1 MSGPNPINII
11 PTNNEVNFNNVNN
24 KVEITNIISDCAVE
38 VTQPTTTVI
47 QILTG
52 PLGLTGESGA
62 SYSGSGSPFPY
73 TGSAAITGSLIIT
86 GSLSIYGTF
95 TGGRATKA
103 GVYSHA
109 EGALTEALGV
119 SAHAEGYGSQARGD
133 FSHAEGQNTVTDI
146 DGRAAHAEGLNNFAI
161 GWYSHV
167 EGGFNYSRG
176 LASHAEGE
184 NANSV
189 GQYSHAEGNGTQSSG
204 SHSHAEGLRSTSSGN
219 FSHAEG
225 RHTIALGNYQHTQG
239 QYNIASS
246 ESSAFIYG
254 NGIDDNNRSNLIF
267 ASGSKVQITGSLD
280 ISGSLDLVGNII
292 PTIDSTYSLG
302 SPTNKWK
309 DVYVSTGSIYI
320 GNTILSNS
328 ESVLFLNSQPLITVN
343 TSSGQISVPGLS
355 ISLSASYSTTAS
367 FALNGGVTFPY
378 TGSAIITG
386 SLFLVGQS
394 SFISSPL
401 YSTNDFFLIRNTT
414 TTLKVV
420 NGIQISSSANV
431 PFQVLDTNNNNLLQ
445 ISQSKVVIF
454 ATSSVVLTEA
464 APNGG
469 IYFTSSSFYI
479 GLD

>member
-1 MSGPNPINII
+1 MAGPNPINII
-11 PTNNEVNFNNVNN
+11 PNNNAVNVSNTNNRIEVTNFSDN
-24 KVEITNIISDCAVE
+24 KLVQ
-38 VTQPTTTVI
+38 VTQPITNVVE
-47 QILTG
+47 ILTG
-52 PLGLTGESGA
+52 PIGPPGPPG
-62 SYSGSGSPFPY
+62 SGSGTPFPY

-95 TGGRATKA
+95 TGGRANKA
-103 GVYSHA
+103 TGIYSHA
-109 EGALTEALGV
+109 EGVQTEANNEG
-119 SAHAEGYGSQARGD
+119 AHSEGANTYASGA
-133 FSHAEGQNTVTDI
+133 FSHAEGLSN
-146 DGRAAHAEGLNNFAI
+146 RAEGYSSHAEGLSNFAI

-184 NANSV
+184 NTNSV

-204 SHSHAEGLRSTSSGN
+204 SHSHAEGLRSTASGN

-292 PTIDSTYSLG
+292 PTIDSIYSLG

-320 GNTILSNS
+320 GNTVLSNS
-328 ESVLFLNSQPLITVN
+328 ESILFLNSQPLVTVN
-343 TSSGQISVPGLS
+343 TASGLISVPGLS

-420 NGIQISSSANV
+420 NGVQISSSANV
-431 PFQVLDTNNNNLLQ
+431 PFQVLDTNNNSLLQ

>member
-1 MSGPNPINII
+1 MAGPNPINII
-11 PTNNEVNFNNVNN
+11 PNNNAVNVSNTNNRIEVTNFSDN
-24 KVEITNIISDCAVE
+24 KLVQ
-38 VTQPTTTVI
+38 VTQPITNVVE
-47 QILTG
+47 ILTG
-52 PLGLTGESGA
+52 PIGPPGPPG
-62 SYSGSGSPFPY
+62 SGSGTPFPY

-86 GSLSIYGTF
+86 GSLSVYGTF
-95 TGGRATKA
+95 TGGRATTA

-109 EGALTEALGV
+109 EGAVTEALGV
-119 SAHAEGYGSQARGD
+119 SAHAEGYGSQASGD
-133 FSHAEGQNTVTDI
+133 FSHAEGQNTTTDI

-184 NANSV
+184 NTNSV
-189 GQYSHAEGNGTQSSG
+189 GWYSHAEGGNTQSSG
-204 SHSHAEGLRSTSSGN
+204 SHSHAEGFRSTSSGN

-254 NGIDDNNRSNLIF
+254 NGIDNNNRSNLIF

-292 PTIDSTYSLG
+292 PTIDSIYSLG

-320 GNTILSNS
+320 GNTVLSNS
-328 ESVLFLNSQPLITVN
+328 ESILFLNSQPLITVN
-343 TSSGQISVPGLS
+343 TASGQIGVPGLS
-355 ISLSASYSTTAS
+355 ISLSASYSSTAS

-420 NGIQISSSANV
+420 NGVQISSSANI
-431 PFQVLDTNNNNLLQ
+431 PFQVLDTNNNSLLQ
-445 ISQSKVVIF
+445 ISQSKVVIL